1 MSNEKVDVITSDS
14 LKKYCGYLL
23 SEYNKFKYGNGGR
36 VFIDLNQFYSEGTIK
51 DLLYKNTSNK
61 RKADVLNLYKDKI
74 LHFASLHE
82 ISVELY
88 EYQEFINV

>member
-1 MSNEKVDVITSDS
+1 MSNEKVDVISSDS

-61 RKADVLNLYKDKI
+61 TKAGVITI
-74 LHFASLHE
+74 LKMVIKL
-82 ISVELY
+82 ILM
-88 EYQEFINV
+88 